1 MAFGLMRP
9 IDEKAVPTKGF
20 ALHNSERLD
29 FPVLLAVPHAGREY
43 PTEIFQQSRLPA
55 ASLVRLE
62 DRYAD
67 LLVKVSKVACVP
79 TIIASRARAW
89 IDLNRCEGD
98 LDLDM
103 VKDLE
108 NRGRKRQLAQKA
120 RGGLGLVPRR
130 LSGEGD
136 IWNGPLAAAD
146 IQKRL
151 SGYHEPYHTK
161 IASTL
166 AAIRAKFG
174 VAILLDIHSMPPL
187 SPWGQNRPV
196 QFVIGD
202 RFGMSSAN
210 IYSSLIC
217 ECLEQSGFS
226 AKLNHPYSGDYIL
239 ARHGNPRQNIHA
251 IQLEV
256 DRSLYLDEILRE
268 PADTV
273 GNIASLL
280 YQIVIVLS
288 ETVLASHRSEAAE

>member
-9 IDEKAVPTKGF
+9 INEKAVPTEGI
-20 ALHNSERLD
+20 ALHNIERLD

-43 PTEIFQQSRLPA
+43 PEEIFQQSRLSA

-67 LLVKVSKVACVP
+67 LLVKDAKASGVP

-98 LDLDM
+98 LDPDM
-103 VKDLE
+103 VKGVE
-108 NRGRKRQLAQKA
+108 NWGRKRQLAQKA

-146 IQKRL
+146 IYARL
-151 SGYHEPYHTK
+151 SGYHEPYHSK

-166 AAIRAKFG
+166 ADIRAKFG
-174 VAILLDIHSMPPL
+174 VALLLDIHSMPPL

-196 QFVIGD
+196 QFVVGD

-210 IYSSLIC
+210 IYSSLLC
-217 ECLEQSGFS
+217 ECVEQSGFS
-226 AKLNHPYSGDYIL
+226 ARLNHPYSGDYIL
-239 ARHGNPRQNIHA
+239 ARHGNPSQNIHA

-256 DRSLYLDEILRE
+256 DRSLYLDELLRE
-268 PADTV
+268 PVRAV
-273 GNIASLL
+273 GNIATLL
-280 YQIVIVLS
+280 YEIVQLMS
-288 ETVLASHRSEAAE
+288 ETILSSPRLEAAE